1 MKKLIAMI
9 GAVAMGFGLFAA
21 ESEVTFSTSF
31 EAADGGVDGTTF
43 TPGADWAWDG
53 DPFTL
58 GQYDEDEYDYMSRS
72 GEARR
77 QDAFDGGDSQVNYL
91 PLKTENKELKLAVT
105 NNVLDQLVKFTG
117 FEDKQTNLVE
127 GAKIAVWMSGVD
139 TDADEGIKGETN
151 LYVTCAK
158 VTGPDAVE
166 PIALKL
172 KEPRGNAWATDKWY
186 RLTIQNIG
194 DIYKA
199 ESPSEGH
206 HRCGFIVYV
215 DGKQVE
221 AEDKEGAT
229 QVIPDAYLDELTGD
243 AKMYRNGGKLFPA
256 FDTTDL
262 AFNSVS
268 YKGTG
273 AIDDIVVD
281 NVGPA
286 FAQATEF
293 TFTIDPGDGLKVV
306 SVYDGQTPLT
316 PDEDGKYTVTKGTTV
331 TNIWGLVPG
340 YKVMGGGQ
348 LKPTVVQISSDGMEI
363 KPSDYG
369 IDVQLIVATV
379 VNAATP
385 ATTNDFAASELYE
398 LVTTGLKNGDT
409 VTFLDEVEV
418 VDGDNN
424 TVYYFQNGGETI
436 NVVVDDSTSVTTW
449 TIKSDTTEDY
459 IADYVG
465 ASANF
470 VKIYELLDDGS
481 SVELVGEVAGTI
493 RASEL
498 DVSGG
503 VTLSGEGK
511 VISKIGNLEITSDE
525 GEVKVNE
532 DDPAEGWYTYWVQ
545 QVNFATFKV
554 EYSEDEVK
562 DVLVKTNGEEVVI
575 IEDPAGN
582 YYQVFSNAVVTIT
595 AKPVNEGERVW
606 IKRNGVKIDGTFT
619 ADANGDE
626 ITIGA
631 AAPAT
636 ITLPNLPIDGVEDL
650 VVSQSVD
657 GVEWTLV
664 EDNKIDDG
672 NQYVVIAIPSEDYRA
687 DNPIK
692 DGTAASGEDI
702 EVTEEDVK
710 AKVTKI
716 AYVAKI
722 GSTKY
727 ESLKE
732 AVEAAQGGDTIEVIA
747 NCEVPETI
755 CFYNTGTNA
764 EDQITLK
771 NDFHVELTTGKNY
784 SIYVVNANVKVTGE
798 GVFSKTNGTAS
809 AFVVGSYKDAG
820 KNGRPAELGYGVLEF
835 EGKLIGGVEALSG
848 QGSYSDAP
856 SGMIKVEAG
865 FCNFVGGE
873 VINWRDK
880 DNAGKCVTASGNL
893 ATNGVKYVGVV
904 TIQAGTF
911 KANEPLLA
919 ENDGTLKI
927 IGKDNTAK
935 VRPLKDEK
943 ELDYSAYCEP
953 GYTFLKVTDD
963 QDPDYGWYKIGMKTF
978 SIVVLGEG
986 CYGTANPNEFNVE
999 TDFPLAATLTK
1010 PTAPAGK
1017 EFDSWYANV
1026 GTIVENTLTIDA
1038 FPNENVIVTVVWKD
1052 ILVTSV
1058 TLDITSTNVAPNEV
1072 FTLVATVLPD
1082 DAADKTIAWT
1092 TSDEG
1097 VATVEEG
1104 VVTAVAEGTAT
1115 ITATNAASGCFA
1127 ICTVTVESAGPTPVP
1142 HDDKIEYKGIT
1153 ATDETEACGKVQ
1165 IKSPDTTIVD
1175 DATYAGYF
1183 NKSAEATDVGV
1194 FTVTA
1199 TLKPEITQAADETAE
1214 LADQLDDLIHI
1225 ESTTI
1230 VLEKAK
1236 PGLWYS
1242 LNQGQTIAGR
1252 EEDARVQATSE
1263 GVHLTGKHFNG
1274 SGFYQIMV
1282 NTAPTLKE
1290 D

>member
-9 GAVAMGFGLFAA
+9 GAVAMGFCLFAA
-21 ESEVTFSTSF
+21 DSVVTFATSF
-31 EAADGGVDGTTF
+31 EAPDVGVDGTTF
-43 TPGADWAWDG
+43 TPGADWTWEG

-58 GQYDEDEYDYMSRS
+58 GQYDGDAYDYTRS
-72 GEARR
+72 GEGRR
-77 QDAFDGGDSQVNYL
+77 QDVFKGTSDQFNYL

-117 FEDKQTNLVE
+117 FEDPQTNLVE

-139 TDADEGIKGETN
+139 ADADEGIKGETN

-158 VTGPDAVE
+158 VTGDGVE

-194 DIYKA
+194 DIYKQD
-199 ESPSEGH
+199 PSEGH
-206 HRCGFIVYV
+206 RRCGFIVYV

-221 AEDKEGAT
+221 AEAAAKQLIVYDS
-229 QVIPDAYLDELTGD
+229 ELTDD
-243 AKMYRNGGKLFPA
+243 AGMYMRNGQLFPA

-268 YKGTG
+268 YKGIG
-273 AIDDIVVD
+273 AIDDIIVD
-281 NVGPA
+281 NVGPE
-286 FAQATEF
+286 FAQVTDCK
-293 TFTIDPGDGLKVV
+293 FTIDSGDGLNVV
-306 SVYDGQTPLT
+306 SVYAGGTELKPG
-316 PDEDGKYTVTKGTTV
+316 EGGEYTVTKGMTV
-331 TNIWGLVPG
+331 TITWGLVPG
-340 YKVMGGGQ
+340 YKVMGGGS
-348 LKPTVVQISSDGMEI
+348 LEPTVVQISSDGMAI

-369 IDVQLIVATV
+369 IDVQRIVATV
-379 VNAATP
+379 VNANDLTAT
-385 ATTNDFAASELYE
+385 NVFAASELYTMINE
-398 LVTTGLKNGDT
+398 LVDDDT
-409 VTFLDEVEV
+409 ATFLEAVTIWNDEKQLYEFSEGGTTIDVSVEDDV
-418 VDGDNN
+418 TIWEIESAAEGD
-424 TVYYFQNGGETI
+424 
-436 NVVVDDSTSVTTW
+436 W
-449 TIKSDTTEDY
+449 

-465 ASANF
+465 APSDFIKNYTF
-470 VKIYELLDDGS
+470 KDDDSWLTLG
-481 SVELVGEVAGTI
+481 GQVAGVVKAATI
-493 RASEL
+493 D
-498 DVSGG
+498 DVSGA
-503 VTLSGEGK
+503 TLSGEGK
-511 VISKIGNLEITSDE
+511 VISQIADLEIAADE
-525 GEVKVNE
+525 GEVEVLE
-532 DDPAEGWYTYWVQ
+532 DTPEEGWYTY
-545 QVNFATFKV
+545 QVRRVDYATFTVK
-554 EYSEDEVK
+554 YNSDEV
-562 DVLVKTNGEEVVI
+562 DNVSVKTNGADVAI
-575 IEDPAGN
+575 IEDPEGD
-582 YYQVFSNAVVTIT
+582 YYQVFSNEVVTI
-595 AKPVNEGERVW
+595 AAESKDDEKRVW

-626 ITIGA
+626 ITIEA
-631 AAPAT
+631 AAPVT
-636 ITLPNLPIDGVEDL
+636 ITLPNLPIEGVESL

-692 DGTAASGEDI
+692 DGTAVAGEDI

-710 AKVTKI
+710 AKIAKI
-716 AYVAKI
+716 PYVAQI

-820 KNGRPAELGYGVLEF
+820 KSGRPAELGYGVLEF

-893 ATNGVKYVGVV
+893 ATNEVKYVGVV

-986 CYGTANPNEFNVE
+986 CYGTANPNEFTVE

-1010 PTAPAGK
+1010 PTAPKGK
-1017 EFDSWYANV
+1017 EFDSWSANF
-1026 GTIVENTLTIDA
+1026 GEIDGETLTIDA

-1058 TLDITSTNVAPNEV
+1058 TLDITSTNVAPNEA
-1072 FTLVATVLPD
+1072 FQLTATVLPEG
-1082 DAADKTIAWT
+1082 AADKTIAWT

-1127 ICTVTVESAGPTPVP
+1127 ICTVTVESAGPAPIP
-1142 HDDKIEYKGIT
+1142 HDDKIEYTGIT
-1153 ATDETEACGKVQ
+1153 AANETEACDKVQ

-1175 DATYAGYF
+1175 DATYAFYF
-1183 NKSAEATDVGV
+1183 NKSAEPTGVGV
-1194 FTVTA
+1194 YTVTA
-1199 TLKPEITQAADETAE
+1199 TLKPEITKAAAETAE
-1214 LADQLDDLIHI
+1214 LADQLDDLINTDSSATI
-1225 ESTTI
+1225 SITT
-1230 VLEKAK
+1230 AR

-1242 LNQGQTIAGR
+1242 LNQGQTLAGR
-1252 EEDARVQATSE
+1252 EEDTRIQAKSTS
-1263 GVHLTGKHFNG
+1263 VNLTGTHFDG

-1282 NTAPTLKE
+1282 NTAPNLKE